1 MEGVMASVFKPKGSK
16 RYVIIRSCEVDAE
29 VAERNAT
36 KPTAVK

>member
-1 MEGVMASVFKPKGSK
+1 MASVFKLEGSK